1 MFCALHEQ
9 EHGARCNVRGCRNQK
24 VVTTKACQEHQAIW
38 KRYLAN
44 HNRKQLSGFRRVLR
58 STENQP
64 WQPATESSAR
74 PVQPHDEPAP
84 EVQYATYFMPRRFY
98 CVETICAP
106 CGVVIAWAKFAR
118 SESPSHIMQFLE
130 TVYPTEESRPDY
142 ICIEKA
148 CQVLSHSIAAGSWD
162 RWSTTSRFI
171 VDAYHYINHKVT
183 DFLCRAWC
191 NPAPMDGSA
200 PNLVI
205 LDYDKRG
212 QPYYKRA
219 FNTQACEQLNAWL
232 GGFESIMRKMT
243 VGNFNWFLHTMLF
256 YHTQMVL
263 EKQEKQESRRSDD
276 DNDSADD
283 SD

>member
-1 MFCALHEQ
+1 
-9 EHGARCNVRGCRNQK
+9 
-24 VVTTKACQEHQAIW
+24 
-38 KRYLAN
+38 
-44 HNRKQLSGFRRVLR
+44 
-58 STENQP
+58 
-64 WQPATESSAR
+64 
-74 PVQPHDEPAP
+74 
-84 EVQYATYFMPRRFY
+84 
-98 CVETICAP
+98 
-106 CGVVIAWAKFAR
+106 
-118 SESPSHIMQFLE
+118 
-130 TVYPTEESRPDY
+130 
-142 ICIEKA
+142 
-148 CQVLSHSIAAGSWD
+148 
-162 RWSTTSRFI
+162 
-171 VDAYHYINHKVT
+171 
-183 DFLCRAWC
+183 
-191 NPAPMDGSA
+191 MDGSA

-263 EKQEKQESRRSDD
+263 EKQEKRESRRSDD